1 MSSLWGLGGV
11 DNLWFAVGWQGPV
24 GPPRRYIYAV
34 RAQAPIHE
42 LSIQDAR
49 ALFLRRQRLSGPR
62 PKATTD
68 GILEVANA
76 TTCLQLDP
84 INVVARPQYTI
95 PFSRIGRYDP
105 AILDKLCWEEKRLF
119 SYWAHAA
126 SLVPMEQFPIH
137 KVQMRRYSRG
147 ASKWSQQSKE
157 WANQN
162 AKLRRHVLLQLRKKG
177 PLRTQD
183 FVDHSVMGF
192 NSGGW
197 NEGRNVDRML
207 HYLWFSG
214 KVTIAGRDG
223 INRVWDL
230 TERWLPAWVPTE
242 TIYEKEAT
250 RRSTVIALRS
260 LGVATVKQIRLAF
273 TRYRYYE
280 MPKAMAELER
290 SGVITPVRLTTDDG
304 EVVPGK
310 WYGLT
315 EVLEAGVPQ
324 GTASRTTVLSPFDP
338 LIADRDRARLLFGFD
353 YTIEIY
359 VPKAKRKYGY
369 YVLPVLHE
377 GRLVGRI
384 DPKMDRATDVLHVN
398 GAWVEPGTG
407 SDAPEGI
414 AAAARDLARWL
425 GARQIAPARGIPPK
439 VRKALAA

>member
-1 MSSLWGLGGV
+1 M
-11 DNLWFAVGWQGPV
+11 
-24 GPPRRYIYAV
+24 YAM
-34 RAQAPIHE
+34 RAPGPIHE
-42 LSIQDAR
+42 LSIADAR
-49 ALFLRRQRLSGPR
+49 ALFLRRQRLAGPR
-62 PKATTD
+62 AKATTD
-68 GILEVANA
+68 GLLEVANA

-95 PFSRIGRYDP
+95 PFSRIGKYEP
-105 AILDKLCWEEKRLF
+105 ALLDKLCWEEKRLF

-126 SLVPMEQFPIH
+126 SLVPIEQFPIH
-137 KVQMRRYSRG
+137 KVLMRRYSRG
-147 ASKWSQQSKE
+147 ATKWSQRSKE

-183 FVDHSVMGF
+183 FVDHSVQGF
-192 NSGGW
+192 ESGGW

-230 TERWLPAWVPTE
+230 TERWLPDGVPTE

-260 LGVATVKQIRLAF
+260 LGVATVKQIRLTF

-280 MPKAMAELER
+280 MPAAMAELEG
-290 SGVITPVRLTTDDG
+290 SGVITPVRLTADDG
-304 EVVPGK
+304 AALPGK

-315 EVLEAGVPQ
+315 EVLEAGIPRGV
-324 GTASRTTVLSPFDP
+324 SRTTMLSPFDP
-338 LIADRDRARLLFGFD
+338 LVADRDRARHLFDFD

-369 YVLPVLHE
+369 YVMPVLHE

-384 DPKMDRATDVLHVN
+384 DPKMDRATKTLHIH

-407 SDAPEGI
+407 MDALEGI
-414 AAAARDLARWL
+414 TTATRDLARWL
-425 GARQIAPARGIPPK
+425 GAHEIAPARGVPPK

>member
-1 MSSLWGLGGV
+1 MRASS
-11 DNLWFAVGWQGPV
+11 
-24 GPPRRYIYAV
+24 
-34 RAQAPIHE
+34 PIHE
-42 LSIQDAR
+42 LSLDDAR
-49 ALFLRRQRLSGPR
+49 ALFLSSQRLSGPR
-62 PKATTD
+62 AKATTD
-68 GILEVANA
+68 GILEIANA

-95 PFSRIGRYDP
+95 PFSRIGKYDP
-105 AILDKLCWEEKRLF
+105 ALLDKLCFEEKRLF

-126 SLVPMEQFPIH
+126 SLVPIEQFPIH
-137 KVQMRRYSRG
+137 KVLMRRYARG
-147 ASKWSQQSKE
+147 ASKWSQQSQE
-157 WANQN
+157 WAKQN
-162 AKLRRHVLLQLRKKG
+162 AKLKRHVLLQLRKKG

-183 FVDHSVMGF
+183 FVDHSVRGF
-192 NSGGW
+192 ESGGW

-207 HYLWFSG
+207 HILWFSG
-214 KVTIAGRDG
+214 KVVIAGRDG

-230 TERWLPAWVPTE
+230 AERWLPKSVPTE

-260 LGVATVKQIRLAF
+260 LGVATVKQIRLTF

-280 MPKAMAELER
+280 MPKAMAELEG
-290 SGVITPVRLTTDDG
+290 SGVITPVRLTTDEG
-304 EVVPGK
+304 GVVPGK

-315 EVLEAGVPQ
+315 EVLGSRIPR
-324 GTASRTTVLSPFDP
+324 GRPRTTVLSPFDP
-338 LIADRDRARLLFGFD
+338 LVADRDRARILFDFD

-384 DPKMDRATDVLHVN
+384 DPKMDRATNTLHIN

-407 SDAPEGI
+407 ADAVEGI
-414 AAAARDLARWL
+414 ATATRDLARWL
-425 GARQIAPARGIPPK
+425 GAREITPARVVPPK

>member
-1 MSSLWGLGGV
+1 MPRLPAPSL
-11 DNLWFAVGWQGPV
+11 
-24 GPPRRYIYAV
+24 
-34 RAQAPIHE
+34 E
-42 LSIQDAR
+42 LTIGQAR
-49 ALFLRRQRLSGPR
+49 ALFIGQQRLSGLR
-62 PKATTD
+62 PKKTTD
-68 GILEVANA
+68 GLLEVANA

-95 PFSRIGRYDP
+95 PFSRIGNYDR
-105 AILDKLCWEEKRLF
+105 ALLDSLCWEEKRLF

-126 SLVPMEQFPIH
+126 SLVPIEQFPIH
-137 KVQMRRYSRG
+137 KVLMRRYRRG
-147 ASKWSQQSKE
+147 ATKWSQQSQK
-157 WANQN
+157 WAEEN
-162 AKLRRHVLLQLRKKG
+162 AKLKRHVLLQLRKKG

-183 FVDHSVMGF
+183 FVDHSVEGF
-192 NSGGW
+192 KSGGW

-207 HYLWFSG
+207 HILWFSG
-214 KVTIAGRDG
+214 KVTIAGREG

-230 TERWLPAWVPTE
+230 TERWLPEGVPTE

-260 LGVATVKQIRLAF
+260 LGVATVKQIRLTF

-280 MPKAMAELER
+280 MPQAMVELER
-290 SGVITPVRLTTDDG
+290 EGVITPVRVTDGDRAL
-304 EVVPGK
+304 PGK

-315 EVLEAGVPQ
+315 EVLDAGVPK
-324 GTASRTTVLSPFDP
+324 GRSRTTALSPFDP
-338 LIADRDRARLLFGFD
+338 LVADRDRLRMLFDFD

-359 VPKAKRKYGY
+359 VPKTKRKHGY

-384 DPKMDRATDVLHVN
+384 DPKMDRVSGTLNIN

-407 SDAPEGI
+407 SEALDGI
-414 AAAARDLARWL
+414 AVAIRDLAGWL
-425 GARQIAPARGIPPK
+425 GARAIAPARNVPAK

>member
-1 MSSLWGLGGV
+1 MAGSCQYEQ
-11 DNLWFAVGWQGPV
+11 AI
-24 GPPRRYIYAV
+24 YIYAV
-34 RAQAPIHE
+34 PTPLEMTIE
-42 LSIQDAR
+42 DAR
-49 ALFLRRQRLSGPR
+49 ALFLAGQRLAGPR

-95 PFSRIGRYDP
+95 PFSRIGKYDR
-105 AILDKLCWEEKRLF
+105 ALLDKLCWEEKRLF

-126 SLVPMEQFPIH
+126 SLVPIEQFPIH
-137 KVQMRRYSRG
+137 KVLMRRYQRG

-157 WANQN
+157 WANRN

-183 FVDHSVMGF
+183 FVDHSVQGF
-192 NSGGW
+192 ESGGW

-230 TERWLPAWVPTE
+230 AERWLPDWVPTE
-242 TIYEKEAT
+242 TISEKEAT

-260 LGVATVKQIRLAF
+260 LGVATVKQIRLTF

-290 SGVITPVRLTTDDG
+290 SGVITPIKLTTNDG
-304 EVVPGK
+304 AVLPGK

-315 EVLEAGVPQ
+315 EVLESRIPRGR
-324 GTASRTTVLSPFDP
+324 SRTAVLSPFDP
-338 LIADRDRARLLFGFD
+338 LIADRDRLRMLFDFD

-359 VPKAKRKYGY
+359 VPKDKRKYGY

-384 DPKMDRATDVLHVN
+384 DPKMDRATETLNIN
-398 GAWVEPGTG
+398 GAWAEPSTG
-407 SDAPEGI
+407 SEALEGI
-414 AAAARDLARWL
+414 AAATRDLARWL
-425 GARQIAPARGIPPK
+425 GVRQIAPAREVPAK